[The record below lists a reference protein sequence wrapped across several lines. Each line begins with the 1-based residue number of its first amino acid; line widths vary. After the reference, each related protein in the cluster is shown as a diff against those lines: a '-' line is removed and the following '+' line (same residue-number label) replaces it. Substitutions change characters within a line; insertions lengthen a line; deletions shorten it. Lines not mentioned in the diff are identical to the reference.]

1 MKPNNHSKC
10 VTMVMKLA
18 EAKADDI
25 KIMLLILLTSS
36 EQNVLPKVNMP
47 LQVGEALSV
56 DCSFG
61 SAGGR
66 AIPFT
71 AAAGTR
77 HRHPWLFHIKCGG
90 GGRLEAEPR
99 KGQHLK
105 AFEVQV
111 KSATTGSCEHSLRTR
126 FPGRQFLGRQSRN
139 DSVTGLSG
147 MVSSTE
153 NGIDGFSN
161 DGSASIVQ
169 LEKYIARLQDSVF
182 LEEVFATVKAE
193 ALIDGKDGWPARQ
206 DPRANTDSDH
216 PSKSTDIGMVGS
228 KETERKRRL
237 VGVNPEGV
245 QRGAIGTAGTRVVH
259 VMDDEVVV
267 EIDNQHL
274 LGYRLI
280 QDGNGISEEGY
291 LNGDATDTQPC
302 DTEVDASG
310 VKSSSLASLCRL
322 ALLYCASIVRHKQCS
337 VEGNNHLQPPVGA
350 MMEIGGVVRKTA
362 GDSSW
367 KSVVR
372 VLAHHVFRAEVSR
385 YSIA

>member
-1 MKPNNHSKC
+1 
-10 VTMVMKLA
+10 
-18 EAKADDI
+18 
-25 KIMLLILLTSS
+25 
-36 EQNVLPKVNMP
+36 MP

-77 HRHPWLFHIKCGG
+77 HRHPWLFHIRIGG
-90 GGRLEAEPR
+90 GGRLDAEPR
-99 KGQHLK
+99 KGQRLK
-105 AFEVQV
+105 ALEVQL
-111 KSATTGSCEHSLRTR
+111 KSATTGSCEHSFRTR
-126 FPGRQFLGRQSRN
+126 FPGRQSRN
-139 DSVTGLSG
+139 DSATERLSP
-147 MVSSTE
+147 TT
-153 NGIDGFSN
+153 NGTDESSN

-169 LEKYIARLQDSVF
+169 LEKYIARLQNSVF

-193 ALIDGKDGWPARQ
+193 AVIDGKDGWPARQ

-216 PSKSTDIGMVGS
+216 PSKSTDVGMVGS
-228 KETERKRRL
+228 KETKGKRRL
-237 VGVNPEGV
+237 VSVNPEGV
-245 QRGAIGTAGTRVVH
+245 RRGAIGAAGTRVVH

-280 QDGNGISEEGY
+280 QDGNGIWEEGC
-291 LNGDATDTQPC
+291 LNGDATDTQAC
-302 DTEVDASG
+302 DPEVDVSG
-310 VKSSSLASLCRL
+310 VKGSSLAPLCRL

-350 MMEIGGVVRKTA
+350 IIESEGVVRKTA
-362 GDSSW
+362 KESSW

-372 VLAHHVFRAEVSR
+372 VLAHHVFRAEVSA
-385 YSIA
+385 SIFAANNVCRTILECMWVIYRFRAS